1 MTNADIIT
9 AVLAV
14 RDTSITNMFDRRVVI
29 QLAEALGFPEEA
41 EWIAAHPREYG
52 TLILTGKLPDENKT

>member
-1 MTNADIIT
+1 MKNADIIA

-14 RDTSITNMFDRRVVI
+14 RDTGLTNMFDRKVVI

-41 EWIAAHPREYG
+41 ELIATHPREYG
-52 TLILTGKLPDENKT
+52 TLILTGKMPDENKT